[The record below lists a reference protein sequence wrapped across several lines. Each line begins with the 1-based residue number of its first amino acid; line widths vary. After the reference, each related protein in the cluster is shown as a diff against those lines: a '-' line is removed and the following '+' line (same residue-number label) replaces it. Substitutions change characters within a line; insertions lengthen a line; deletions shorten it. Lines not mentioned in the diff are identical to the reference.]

1 MAEGSGGGDAGR
13 DAVAGRGL
21 VECPQRGVVAGV
33 EDSAEHGDADGAA
46 GPERPAGSSARA
58 AFMAAGSTV
67 PRPAPTSVIQAAVR
81 P

>member
-1 MAEGSGGGDAGR
+1 MVPPAWR
-13 DAVAGRGL
+13 
-21 VECPQRGVVAGV
+21 
-33 EDSAEHGDADGAA
+33 SAEIKADPD
-46 GPERPAGSSARA
+46 PERPAGSSARA